1 MVERITEARVT
12 HARVY
17 TNGCVITCAG
27 TIDLKRG
34 ENTVLVDCV
43 AFGAVKD
50 SLRVR
55 LPPSVSLVSV
65 HIANDRPLD
74 KIELEKRIEK
84 YKRLVASIDARI
96 ANRTAQKS
104 LWIDLAK
111 DGKIPAGGLA
121 DVLTYLERLPAH
133 LDALD
138 DEVEN
143 LRNERDRAEEQQRST
158 QRALNNLR
166 TRSMRGLLQ
175 LCVVS
180 TTEGAVP
187 FEVDQR
193 CPHASWTPVYD
204 VIVDSFD
211 RPVTLRMR
219 ANVRQQTSLDWRG
232 VRLTL
237 STAHP
242 TTTGTLKK
250 LQPLRLR
257 KHRDI
262 SWPPAQ
268 GASASG
274 RALPI
279 SVSASPRASA
289 DRDADMVLDTSVDL
303 FGSPSDTLVEA
314 KLPQAWSATLANSME
329 FVLEGTWDVPNEVGP
344 RLVEIQTTSIA
355 ASFQWRAIPLMDDS
369 VYMVAVLKEQ
379 LPPEAVGHEASVH
392 LMGEYCGK
400 VTLDAPAT
408 DEEPQISLGPDARMS
423 VSRTLVRRHKSTT
436 LLRGRVTELMQFELG
451 IRSQRMEPVHLVLI
465 DQLPI
470 TEDKDI
476 VVEAGNT
483 GDATVNAETGE
494 VRWELDVVGGTSCSR
509 RFSYTISCPKGVQI
523 EESGSDRTRSTS
535 AKRVC
540 PECGTPLV
548 GGTRFCPAC
557 GATLHP

>member
-43 AFGAVKD
+43 AFGAAKD

-55 LPPSVSLVSV
+55 LPTSVSLVSV
-65 HIANDRPLD
+65 SIANDRPAD
-74 KIELEKRIEK
+74 KIELEKRVEK
-84 YKRLVASIDARI
+84 HQRLVATIDARI
-96 ANRTAQKS
+96 ANRTAQKG

-121 DVLTYLERLPAH
+121 DVLTYLEKLPAH

-138 DEVEN
+138 DEVES
-143 LRNERDRAEEQQRST
+143 LRNERDRANEQLRSA
-158 QRALNNLR
+158 QKALNDLR
-166 TRSMRGLLQ
+166 ARSMRGLLQ

-211 RPVTLRMR
+211 QPVTLRMR
-219 ANVRQQTSLDWRG
+219 ANVRQQTALDWRG

-242 TTTGTLKK
+242 ITTGPLKK

-257 KHRDI
+257 KHREMPR
-262 SWPPAQ
+262 PPAPA
-268 GASASG
+268 ASASG
-274 RALPI
+274 RALP
-279 SVSASPRASA
+279 SPKSASSHM
-289 DRDADMVLDTSVDL
+289 DARSDVGMEMNTGVDL
-303 FGSPSDTLVEA
+303 FWSPSDTLVEA
-314 KLPQAWSATLANSME
+314 KLPQAWSTTLANSME
-329 FVLEGTWDVPNEVGP
+329 FVLDGRWDVPSEVGP
-344 RLVEIQTTSIA
+344 RLVEVQTTSIA
-355 ASFQWRAIPLMDDS
+355 ANFQWRAIPLMDDS
-369 VYMVAVLKEQ
+369 VYMVAVLKEP
-379 LPPEAVGHEASVH
+379 LPPEAVGQEASVH

-400 VTLDAPAT
+400 VTLDGPAT

-436 LLRGRVTELMQFELG
+436 LLRGRITELMQFELG

-470 TEDKDI
+470 SEDKDI

-494 VRWELDVVGGTSCSR
+494 VRWELDVADGTSCTR
-509 RFSYTISCPKGVQI
+509 RFSYTISQPKGVRI
-523 EESGSDRTRSTS
+523 ETTDGEGIRDSG
-535 AKRVC
+535 AKRHC
-540 PECGTPLV
+540 PS
-548 GGTRFCPAC
+548 C
-557 GATLHP
+557 GATLESGSMVCLSCGAMLHP